1 MERLSAGHA
10 ARRGTAVGWGRAER
24 DWGVADALDR
34 GRGSFEG
41 HQWGD
46 AFTELSAADLEAA
59 LEPDDLER
67 LAVAAFLVGA
77 DGESDDAWL
86 RAHHECLR
94 LGDRVRAAR
103 CAGLLAQ
110 GLLLRGEMAQGGGW
124 LARAQRLLDEANHHG
139 VERGYLLLPDA
150 LERFSRDPATARA
163 TFDRAAQIGTRFDD
177 ADLTAFART
186 GLARSLIRMGETSE
200 GVVLLDEVMVAVT
213 AGELSPI
220 YAGLVYCAVIEAC
233 LETFDLGRAQEWTT
247 ALTRWCESQ
256 PGLMAYRGQCMVYRA
271 ELMLLH
277 GTWAEAANEARRA
290 GERLAGRP
298 AVGMALYQQAELH
311 RLRGQYDE
319 AEAAYRLTEAWGR
332 VPQPGMALLRLAQDR
347 VDAAAAAIRRVVD
360 EEQGRLGR
368 PTVLAA
374 FVEIM
379 LAGHD
384 LGAAHGAA
392 DELAQIAADHGA
404 PLLNAVSDQ
413 ATGAVLLAEGDAHAA
428 VVLLRRA
435 WASWRELE
443 APYEAARVRVLIGLA
458 RRELGDHEAASLELD
473 AARSVF
479 HQLDAAPDRAR
490 VETLTQTTAPRAPM
504 GLTRRQVEVL
514 ALVAEGRTNRE
525 IAAALVISEH
535 TVARHVQNILGKLGV
550 SSRTA
555 ASAYAHRHN
564 LV

>member
-1 MERLSAGHA
+1 MTE
-10 ARRGTAVGWGRAER
+10 
-24 DWGVADALDR
+24 ALDR
-34 GRGSFEG
+34 GRGSFER

-46 AFTELSAADLEAA
+46 AFIELSAADREAA

-110 GLLLRGEMAQGGGW
+110 GLLLRGEMARGGGW
-124 LARAQRLLDEANHHG
+124 LARAQRLLDEANHDG
-139 VERGYLLLPDA
+139 VERGYLLLPVA
-150 LERFSRDPATARA
+150 LESFSRDPATARA
-163 TFDRAAQIGTRFDD
+163 TFELAAQIGARFGD

-186 GLARSLIRMGETSE
+186 GLARSWIRMGETRE
-200 GVVLLDEVMVAVT
+200 GGVLLDEVMVAVT

-220 YAGLVYCAVIEAC
+220 FAGLVYSAVIEAC
-233 LETFDLGRAQEWTT
+233 LETFDLRRAQEWTT
-247 ALTRWCESQ
+247 ALSRWCESQ
-256 PGLMAYRGQCMVYRA
+256 PGLMAYRGQCLVYRA
-271 ELMLLH
+271 ELMLLQ
-277 GTWAEAANEARRA
+277 GRWADAANEARLA

-311 RLRGQYDE
+311 RLGGRFDE
-319 AEAAYRLTEAWGR
+319 AETAYRQAEEWGLA
-332 VPQPGMALLRLAQDR
+332 PQPGMALLRLAQGR
-347 VDAAAAAIRRVVD
+347 VDAAAATIRRVMD
-360 EEQGRLGR
+360 DEQGGVGR
-368 PTVLAA
+368 PAVLAV
-374 FVEIM
+374 FVEVM
-379 LAGHD
+379 LAAHD
-384 LGAAHGAA
+384 LGAARAAA
-392 DELAQIAADHGA
+392 DELTQIAADVGA
-404 PLLNAVSDQ
+404 PLLTAVSDH

-428 VVLLRRA
+428 VVLMRRA

-458 RRELGDHEAASLELD
+458 CRELGDHEAASLELD

-479 HQLDAAPDRAR
+479 RQLGAAPDRVR
-490 VETLTQTTAPRAPM
+490 VEALTRTAGLRAPM

-514 ALVAEGRTNRE
+514 ALVAAGKTNRE

-555 ASAYAHRHN
+555 AGALRAPT
-564 LV
+564 